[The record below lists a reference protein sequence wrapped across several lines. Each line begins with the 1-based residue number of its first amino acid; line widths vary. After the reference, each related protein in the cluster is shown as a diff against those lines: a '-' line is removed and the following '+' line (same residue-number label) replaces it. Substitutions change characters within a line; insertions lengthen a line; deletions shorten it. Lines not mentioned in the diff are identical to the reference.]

1 MIKPKKVNRIYR
13 IVLEDGESIDYEI
26 DRVELTDVKEEEET
40 LIVYLKEKE
49 LILKQKQKEN

>member
-1 MIKPKKVNRIYR
+1 MIKPKRINRVYR
-13 IVLEDGESIDYEI
+13 IVQEDGESIDYDI
-26 DRVELTDVKEEEET
+26 DRVELTDVKKDEET